1 MLIDRLNED
10 VKAAMKARD
19 TLRVNVLRMT
29 LSEVKNAR
37 IEKMRDLT
45 DEDVIQVL
53 RKAVKKR
60 EEAVEAYRAG
70 GRADLAD
77 TEAREAEM
85 LGAYLP
91 QMVTGDALLAIV
103 KAAIA
108 ATGATSAK
116 DMGKVMKAVMGEHGA
131 QVDGKDVQAAVRT
144 LLGA

>member
-10 VKAAMKARD
+10 VKTAMKARD

-29 LSEVKNAR
+29 LSEIKNAR

-45 DEDVIQVL
+45 DEDVVQVL
-53 RKAVKKR
+53 RRAVKKR

-70 GRADLAD
+70 NRADLAE

-85 LGAYLP
+85 LAAYLP
-91 QMVTGDALLAIV
+91 QMLSGEALLEIV
-103 KAAIA
+103 KAAIQT
-108 ATGATSAK
+108 TGATSAK
-116 DMGKVMKAVMGEHGA
+116 DLGTVMKAVMGEHGSR
-131 QVDGKDVQAAVRT
+131 VDGKDVQAAVRT

>member
-10 VKAAMKARD
+10 MKTAMKARD
-19 TLRVNVLRMT
+19 TLRVSVLRMT
-29 LSEVKNAR
+29 LAEVKNAR

-45 DEDVIQVL
+45 DDDVMGVL

-60 EEAVEAYRAG
+60 EEAVEAYRG
-70 GRADLAD
+70 GNRPDLAE
-77 TEAREAEM
+77 TEAKEAEI

-91 QMVTGDALLAIV
+91 QLLSGDALLEV
-103 KAAIA
+103 VRAAIQ

-116 DMGKVMKAVMGEHGA
+116 DMGKVMKAVMGEHGSR
-131 QVDGKDVQAAVRT
+131 VDGKDVQAAVRT

>member
-10 VKAAMKARD
+10 VKTAMKARD
-19 TLRVNVLRMT
+19 TLRLSVLRMT
-29 LSEVKNAR
+29 LSEIKNAR

-70 GRADLAD
+70 NRDDLAD
-77 TEAREAEM
+77 TEAKEAEI
-85 LGAYLP
+85 LAVYLP
-91 QMVTGDALLAIV
+91 QMLSGAALLEIV
-103 KAAIA
+103 KAAIET
-108 ATGATSAK
+108 TGVTSVK
-116 DMGKVMKAVMGEHGA
+116 DMGKVMKVVMGEHGSR
-131 QVDGKDVQAAVRT
+131 VDGKDVQAAVKT

>member
-10 VKAAMKARD
+10 VKIAMKARD
-19 TLRVNVLRMT
+19 TLRLSVLRMT
-29 LSEVKNAR
+29 LSEIKNAR

-70 GRADLAD
+70 NRADLAD
-77 TEAREAEM
+77 TEAKEAEM
-85 LGAYLP
+85 LSVYLP
-91 QMVTGDALLAIV
+91 QMLSGGALLEIV
-103 KAAIA
+103 RAAIQ

-116 DMGKVMKAVMGEHGA
+116 DMGKVMKAVMNEHGSR
-131 QVDGKDVQAAVRT
+131 VDGKDVQAAART